1 MSKKVLCSKCKV
13 KKNVSGR
20 IKILV
25 YDIAHTSTILPIEIS
40 RFVPGFA

>member
-25 YDIAHTSTILPIEIS
+25 HNFAHMSTNLPIEIS
-40 RFVPGFA
+40 RFVQGFA